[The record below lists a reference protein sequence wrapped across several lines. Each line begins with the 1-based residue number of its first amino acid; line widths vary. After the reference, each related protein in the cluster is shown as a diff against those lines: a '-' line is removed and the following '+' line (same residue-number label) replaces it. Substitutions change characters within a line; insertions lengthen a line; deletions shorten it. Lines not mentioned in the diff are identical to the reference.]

1 MMSTTSQ
8 AQAVRCTPGGSA
20 DVVGCRMSLYPM
32 KDQFADQILSS
43 IEKVDTSEIWNE
55 TDLFSTLYRGELE
68 SVIDA
73 TKATFVHAYDQNVHM
88 VSELTFSR
96 GCPGDTEAD
105 SYLTEEPKT
114 PNASSREV
122 GDFPVQCK
130 FSFYAF
136 GDDDYMDKIAK
147 IVEMADEKGLN
158 PTSAHYVTTLE
169 GSANDLFDYFEE
181 ISRFSRGFI
190 PHFVIQATLSVNS
203 PSLDK

>member
-8 AQAVRCTPGGSA
+8 AQAVRCTPGSSA

-43 IEKVDTSEIWNE
+43 IEKVDTSEVWNE

-147 IVEMADEKGLN
+147 IVELADEKGLN

-181 ISRFSRGFI
+181 MSRFSRGFI